1 MHCIEPTTHTVQ
13 TEQAAGNR
21 VAGHLLQR
29 MKGICGTVYMFL
41 QMLSFLGGLKM
52 TKFLL
57 RLFVKDYQN
66 TEDMRVR
73 ASVGKLAG
81 AAGIVCNCILFLGKL
96 LAGLMA
102 GSVAIIADAVN
113 NLSDASS
120 SVVTLL
126 GFRLAQQPADADHP
140 YGHARYEY
148 LSGLAVA
155 VLILVIGVE
164 LVKSSV
170 GKIIHPEPVD
180 FSFITIAILAASIL
194 VKLWMSLFFG
204 TLGKRINS
212 LTLQATSVDS
222 RNDVV
227 STAAVLLGCLV
238 GYLFHVN
245 IDGYV
250 GLLVALFILYSGVN
264 TVKETVSPLLG
275 EQAEVELVEKINKLV
290 LSHERVLNVHDLLI
304 HDYGPGRCFA
314 SIHVELSARIDPLAG
329 HDIIDTIECEALEK
343 LNVHLVIHYDPV
355 LTDDAEWNDMHQVM
369 DEIMQE
375 VAPEVSMHCFRIVGG
390 AKQKN
395 LVFDLVVPYET
406 KRPNWELK
414 QEIDRKL
421 LERKKDYGTII
432 RFDGKE

>member
-1 MHCIEPTTHTVQ
+1 
-13 TEQAAGNR
+13 
-21 VAGHLLQR
+21 
-29 MKGICGTVYMFL
+29 
-41 QMLSFLGGLKM
+41 M
-52 TKFLL
+52 TKLLL
-57 RLFVKDYQN
+57 RLFVKNYEN
-66 TEDMRVR
+66 SEDMAVR

-81 AAGIVCNCILFLGKL
+81 ATGIICNIILFLGKL
-96 LAGLMA
+96 IAGLLA

-126 GFRLAQQPADADHP
+126 GFRLAQQPADQDHP

-148 LSGLAVA
+148 LSGLMVA

-164 LVKSSV
+164 LIKSSV
-170 GKIIHPEPVD
+170 GKIIHPEAID
-180 FSFITIAILAASIL
+180 FSVITVGILVASVL

-204 TLGKRINS
+204 TLGKKINS

-227 STAAVLLGCLV
+227 STVAVLIGCV
-238 GYLFHVN
+238 AGHLFHVN

-264 TVKETVSPLLG
+264 IVKETISPLLG
-275 EQAEVELVEKINKLV
+275 EQADAELVGKIKTLV
-290 LSHERVLNVHDLLI
+290 FSHEAVLNVHDLLI

-314 SIHVELSARIDPLAG
+314 SIHAEVSARLDPMEV
-329 HDIIDTIECEALEK
+329 HDIIDEIECEVLDQ

-355 LTDDAEWNDMHQVM
+355 LPDDTEWTEMSGVM
-369 DEIMQE
+369 GEILSE
-375 VAPEVSMHCFRIVGG
+375 VAPEVTMHCFRMVGG

-395 LVFDLVVPYET
+395 LVFDLMVPYDSEKT
-406 KRPNWELK
+406 NQELK
-414 QEIDRKL
+414 QEIDKQLMARHKH
-421 LERKKDYGTII
+421 YGTVI

>member
-1 MHCIEPTTHTVQ
+1 
-13 TEQAAGNR
+13 
-21 VAGHLLQR
+21 
-29 MKGICGTVYMFL
+29 
-41 QMLSFLGGLKM
+41 M
-52 TKFLL
+52 TKLLL
-57 RLFVKDYQN
+57 RLFVKNYEN
-66 TEDMRVR
+66 SEDMAVR

-81 AAGIVCNCILFLGKL
+81 ATGIVCNIILFLGKL
-96 LAGLMA
+96 AAGLLA

-126 GFRLAQQPADADHP
+126 GFRLAQQPADEAHP

-148 LSGLAVA
+148 LSGLMVA

-170 GKIIHPEPVD
+170 GKIIHPEAID
-180 FSFITIAILAASIL
+180 FSMITVGILVASVL

-204 TLGKRINS
+204 TLGKRISS

-227 STAAVLLGCLV
+227 STVAVLAGCV
-238 GYLFHVN
+238 AGYFLHVN

-250 GLLVALFILYSGVN
+250 GLLVAVFILYSGVN
-264 TVKETVSPLLG
+264 IVKETISPLLG
-275 EQAEVELVEKINKLV
+275 EQADEELVGKLKALV
-290 LSHERVLNVHDLLI
+290 LSCEEVLNVHDLLI

-314 SIHVELSARIDPLAG
+314 SIHAEVSARIDPMEV
-329 HDIIDTIECEALEK
+329 HDILDDIECEAMKK

-355 LTDDAEWNDMHQVM
+355 LPDDAEWTEMSNMM
-369 DEIMQE
+369 GEIIKE
-375 VAPEVSMHCFRIVGG
+375 VAPEVTMHCFRMVGG

-395 LVFDLVVPYET
+395 LVFDLMVPYDSEKT
-406 KRPNWELK
+406 NQGLK
-414 QEIDRKL
+414 KEIDAQLAARN
-421 LERKKDYGTII
+421 KKYGTII

>member
-1 MHCIEPTTHTVQ
+1 
-13 TEQAAGNR
+13 
-21 VAGHLLQR
+21 
-29 MKGICGTVYMFL
+29 
-41 QMLSFLGGLKM
+41 M
-52 TKFLL
+52 TKLLL
-57 RLFVKDYQN
+57 RLFVKNYEN
-66 TEDMRVR
+66 SADMAVR

-81 AAGIVCNCILFLGKL
+81 ATGIVCNIILFLVKL
-96 LAGLMA
+96 LAGLLA

-126 GFRLAQQPADADHP
+126 GFRLAQMPADEDHP

-148 LSGLAVA
+148 LSGLMVA

-170 GKIIHPEPVD
+170 GKIIHPEAID
-180 FSFITIAILAASIL
+180 FSLITVGILVASVL

-227 STAAVLLGCLV
+227 STIAVLAGCLV
-238 GYLFHVN
+238 GYIFHVN

-264 TVKETVSPLLG
+264 IVRETISPLLG
-275 EQAEVELVEKINKLV
+275 EQADEELVEKIKMLV
-290 LSHERVLNVHDLLI
+290 YSHEAVLNVHDLLI

-314 SIHVELSARIDPLAG
+314 SIHAEVSARLDPMEV
-329 HDIIDTIECEALEK
+329 HDILDEIECAVLDK

-355 LTDDAEWNDMHQVM
+355 LPDDDEWAEMSGLM
-369 DEIMQE
+369 GEILSE
-375 VAPEVSMHCFRIVGG
+375 VAPEVSMHCFRMVGG

-395 LVFDLVVPYET
+395 LVFDLMVPYDSKKT
-406 KRPNWELK
+406 NTELK
-414 QEIDRKL
+414 REIDQNL
-421 LERKKDYGTII
+421 LARNKHYGTII

>member
-1 MHCIEPTTHTVQ
+1 
-13 TEQAAGNR
+13 
-21 VAGHLLQR
+21 
-29 MKGICGTVYMFL
+29 
-41 QMLSFLGGLKM
+41 M
-52 TKFLL
+52 TKLLL
-57 RLFVKDYQN
+57 RLFVKNYEN
-66 TEDMRVR
+66 SEDMAVR

-81 AAGIVCNCILFLGKL
+81 ATGIVCNIILFLGKL
-96 LAGLMA
+96 AAGLLA

-120 SVVTLL
+120 SVVPLL
-126 GFRLAQQPADADHP
+126 GFRLAQQPADEAHP

-148 LSGLAVA
+148 LSGLMVA

-170 GKIIHPEPVD
+170 GKIIHPEAID
-180 FSFITIAILAASIL
+180 FSMITVGILVASVL

-204 TLGKRINS
+204 TLGKRISS

-227 STAAVLLGCLV
+227 STVAVLAGCV
-238 GYLFHVN
+238 AGYFLHVN

-250 GLLVALFILYSGVN
+250 GLLVAVFILYSGVN
-264 TVKETVSPLLG
+264 IVKETISPLLG
-275 EQAEVELVEKINKLV
+275 EQADEELVGKIKALV
-290 LSHERVLNVHDLLI
+290 LSCEEVLNVHDLLI

-314 SIHVELSARIDPLAG
+314 SIHAEVSARIDPMEV
-329 HDIIDTIECEALEK
+329 HDILDDIECEAMKK

-355 LTDDAEWNDMHQVM
+355 LPDDAEWTEMSNMM
-369 DEIMQE
+369 GEIIKE
-375 VAPEVSMHCFRIVGG
+375 VAPEVTMHCFRMVGG

-395 LVFDLVVPYET
+395 LVFDLMVPYDSEKT
-406 KRPNWELK
+406 NQGLK
-414 QEIDRKL
+414 KEIDAQLAARN
-421 LERKKDYGTII
+421 KKYGTII

>member
-1 MHCIEPTTHTVQ
+1 
-13 TEQAAGNR
+13 
-21 VAGHLLQR
+21 
-29 MKGICGTVYMFL
+29 
-41 QMLSFLGGLKM
+41 M
-52 TKFLL
+52 TKLLL
-57 RLFVKDYQN
+57 RLFVKNYEN
-66 TEDMRVR
+66 SADMAVR

-81 AAGIVCNCILFLGKL
+81 TTGIVCNIILFLGKL
-96 LAGLMA
+96 LAGLLA

-148 LSGLAVA
+148 LSGLMVA

-170 GKIIHPEPVD
+170 GKIISPEPID
-180 FSFITIAILAASIL
+180 FSMITVGILVASVL

-227 STAAVLLGCLV
+227 STIAVLAGCV
-238 GYLFHVN
+238 AGYFLHVN

-250 GLLVALFILYSGVN
+250 GLLVAVFILYSGVN
-264 TVKETVSPLLG
+264 IVKETISPLLG
-275 EQAEVELVEKINKLV
+275 EQADEELVGRIKELV
-290 LSHERVLNVHDLLI
+290 LSCEEVLNVHDLLI

-314 SIHVELSARIDPLAG
+314 SIHAEVSARLDPMEV
-329 HDIIDTIECEALEK
+329 HDILDDIECEAMKK

-355 LTDDAEWNDMHQVM
+355 LPDDAEWTEMSNMM
-369 DEIMQE
+369 GEIIKE
-375 VAPEVSMHCFRIVGG
+375 VAPEVTMHCFRMVGG

-395 LVFDLVVPYET
+395 LVFDLMVPYDSEKT
-406 KRPNWELK
+406 NQELK
-414 QEIDRKL
+414 KEIDAQLVARN
-421 LERKKDYGTII
+421 KKYGTVI

>member
-1 MHCIEPTTHTVQ
+1 ME
-13 TEQAAGNR
+13 
-21 VAGHLLQR
+21 
-29 MKGICGTVYMFL
+29 
-41 QMLSFLGGLKM
+41 M
-52 TKFLL
+52 TKLLL
-57 RLFVKDYQN
+57 RLFVKNYEN
-66 TEDMRVR
+66 SEDMAVR

-81 AAGIVCNCILFLGKL
+81 ATGIICNIILFLGKL
-96 LAGLMA
+96 IAGLLA

-126 GFRLAQQPADADHP
+126 GFRLAQQPADQDHP

-148 LSGLAVA
+148 LSGLMVA

-164 LVKSSV
+164 LIKSSV
-170 GKIIHPEPVD
+170 GKIIHPEAID
-180 FSFITIAILAASIL
+180 FSVITVGILVASVL

-204 TLGKRINS
+204 TLGKKINS

-227 STAAVLLGCLV
+227 STVAVLIGCV
-238 GYLFHVN
+238 AGHLFHVN

-264 TVKETVSPLLG
+264 IVKETISPLLG
-275 EQAEVELVEKINKLV
+275 EQADAELVGKIKTLV
-290 LSHERVLNVHDLLI
+290 FSHEAVLNVHDLLI

-314 SIHVELSARIDPLAG
+314 SIHAEVSARLDPMEV
-329 HDIIDTIECEALEK
+329 HDIIDEIECEVLDQ

-355 LTDDAEWNDMHQVM
+355 LPDDTEWTEMSGVM
-369 DEIMQE
+369 GEILSE
-375 VAPEVSMHCFRIVGG
+375 VAPEVTMHCFRMVGG

-395 LVFDLVVPYET
+395 LVFDLMVPYDSEKT
-406 KRPNWELK
+406 NQELK
-414 QEIDRKL
+414 QEIDKQLMARHKH
-421 LERKKDYGTII
+421 YGTVI

>member
-1 MHCIEPTTHTVQ
+1 
-13 TEQAAGNR
+13 
-21 VAGHLLQR
+21 
-29 MKGICGTVYMFL
+29 
-41 QMLSFLGGLKM
+41 M
-52 TKFLL
+52 TKLLL
-57 RLFVKDYQN
+57 RLFVKNYEN
-66 TEDMRVR
+66 SADMAVR

-81 AAGIVCNCILFLGKL
+81 ATGIVCNIILFLMKL
-96 LAGLMA
+96 LAGLLA

-126 GFRLAQQPADADHP
+126 GFRLAQMPADEDHP

-148 LSGLAVA
+148 LSGLMVA

-170 GKIIHPEPVD
+170 GKIIHPEAID
-180 FSFITIAILAASIL
+180 FSLITVGILVASVL
-194 VKLWMSLFFG
+194 VKLWMSMFFG

-227 STAAVLLGCLV
+227 STIAVLAGCLV
-238 GYLFHVN
+238 GYIFHVN

-264 TVKETVSPLLG
+264 IVKETISPLLG
-275 EQAEVELVEKINKLV
+275 EQADEELVEKIKMLV
-290 LSHERVLNVHDLLI
+290 YSHEAVLNVHDLLI

-314 SIHVELSARIDPLAG
+314 SIHAEVSARLDPMEV
-329 HDIIDTIECEALEK
+329 HDILDEIECAVLDK

-355 LTDDAEWNDMHQVM
+355 LPDDDEWAEMSNMM
-369 DEIMQE
+369 GEIIKE
-375 VAPEVSMHCFRIVGG
+375 VAPEVSMHCFRMVGG

-395 LVFDLVVPYET
+395 LVFDLMVPYDSKKT
-406 KRPNWELK
+406 NTELK
-414 QEIDRKL
+414 REIDQKL
-421 LERKKDYGTII
+421 LARNKQYGTII

>member
-1 MHCIEPTTHTVQ
+1 
-13 TEQAAGNR
+13 
-21 VAGHLLQR
+21 
-29 MKGICGTVYMFL
+29 
-41 QMLSFLGGLKM
+41 M
-52 TKFLL
+52 TKLLL
-57 RLFVKDYQN
+57 RLFVKNYEHS
-66 TEDMRVR
+66 EDMAVR

-81 AAGIVCNCILFLGKL
+81 ATGIVCNIILFLGKL
-96 LAGLMA
+96 AAGLLA
-102 GSVAIIADAVN
+102 GSVAIVADAVN

-126 GFRLAQQPADADHP
+126 GFRLAQMPADQDHP

-148 LSGLAVA
+148 LSGLMVA

-170 GKIIHPEPVD
+170 GKIIHPEAID
-180 FSFITIAILAASIL
+180 FSVITVGILVASVL

-204 TLGKRINS
+204 TLGRKINS

-227 STAAVLLGCLV
+227 STIAVLAGCLA
-238 GYLFHVN
+238 GYFFHVN

-264 TVKETVSPLLG
+264 IVRETISPLLG
-275 EQAEVELVEKINKLV
+275 EQADEELVGKIKTLV
-290 LSHERVLNVHDLLI
+290 LSHEAVLNVHDLLI

-314 SIHVELSARIDPLAG
+314 SIHAEVSARLDPMEV
-329 HDIIDTIECEALEK
+329 HDILDEIECEVLDK

-355 LTDDAEWNDMHQVM
+355 LPDDDEWAEMSGLM
-369 DEIMQE
+369 GEIIKE
-375 VAPEVSMHCFRIVGG
+375 VAPDVSMHCFRMVGG

-395 LVFDLVVPYET
+395 LVFDLMVPYDSAKT
-406 KRPNWELK
+406 NWELK
-414 QEIDRKL
+414 KEIDQKL
-421 LERKKDYGTII
+421 AEKNKNYGTII

>member
-1 MHCIEPTTHTVQ
+1 
-13 TEQAAGNR
+13 
-21 VAGHLLQR
+21 
-29 MKGICGTVYMFL
+29 
-41 QMLSFLGGLKM
+41 M
-52 TKFLL
+52 TKLLL
-57 RLFVKDYQN
+57 RLFVKN
-66 TEDMRVR
+66 HENSEDMAVR

-81 AAGIVCNCILFLGKL
+81 ATGIVCNIILFLGKL
-96 LAGLMA
+96 AAGLLA
-102 GSVAIIADAVN
+102 GSVAIVADAVN

-126 GFRLAQQPADADHP
+126 GFRLAQMPADQDHP

-148 LSGLAVA
+148 LSGLMVA

-170 GKIIHPEPVD
+170 GKIIHPEAID
-180 FSFITIAILAASIL
+180 FSVITVGILVASVL

-204 TLGKRINS
+204 TLGRKINS

-227 STAAVLLGCLV
+227 STIAVLAGCLA
-238 GYLFHVN
+238 GYFFHVN

-264 TVKETVSPLLG
+264 IVRETISPLLG
-275 EQAEVELVEKINKLV
+275 EQADEELVGKIKTLV
-290 LSHERVLNVHDLLI
+290 LSHEAVLNVHDLLI

-314 SIHVELSARIDPLAG
+314 SIHAEVSARLDPMEM
-329 HDIIDTIECEALEK
+329 HDILDEIECEVLDK

-355 LTDDAEWNDMHQVM
+355 LPDDDEWAEMSGLM
-369 DEIMQE
+369 GEIIKE
-375 VAPEVSMHCFRIVGG
+375 VAPDVSMHCFRMVGG

-395 LVFDLVVPYET
+395 LVFDLMVPYDSAKT
-406 KRPNWELK
+406 NWELK
-414 QEIDRKL
+414 KEIDQKL
-421 LERKKDYGTII
+421 AEKNKNYGTII

>member
-1 MHCIEPTTHTVQ
+1 
-13 TEQAAGNR
+13 
-21 VAGHLLQR
+21 
-29 MKGICGTVYMFL
+29 
-41 QMLSFLGGLKM
+41 M
-52 TKFLL
+52 TKLLL
-57 RLFVKDYQN
+57 RLFVKNYEN
-66 TEDMRVR
+66 SEDMAVR

-81 AAGIVCNCILFLGKL
+81 ATGIVCNIILFLGKL
-96 LAGLMA
+96 AAGLLA

-126 GFRLAQQPADADHP
+126 GFRLAQQPADEAHP

-148 LSGLAVA
+148 LSGLMVA
-155 VLILVIGVE
+155 VLILVIGVV

-170 GKIIHPEPVD
+170 GKIIHPEAID
-180 FSFITIAILAASIL
+180 FSMITVGILVASVL

-204 TLGKRINS
+204 TLGKRISS

-227 STAAVLLGCLV
+227 STVAVLAGCV
-238 GYLFHVN
+238 AGYFLHVN

-250 GLLVALFILYSGVN
+250 GLLVAVFILYSGVN
-264 TVKETVSPLLG
+264 IVKETISPLLG
-275 EQAEVELVEKINKLV
+275 EQADEELVGKIKALV
-290 LSHERVLNVHDLLI
+290 LSCEEVLNVHDLLI

-314 SIHVELSARIDPLAG
+314 SIHAEVSARIDPMEV
-329 HDIIDTIECEALEK
+329 HDILDDIECEAMKK

-355 LTDDAEWNDMHQVM
+355 LPDDAEWTEMSNMM
-369 DEIMQE
+369 GEIIKE
-375 VAPEVSMHCFRIVGG
+375 VAPEVTMHCFRMVGG

-395 LVFDLVVPYET
+395 LVFDLMVPYDSEKT
-406 KRPNWELK
+406 NQGMKK
-414 QEIDRKL
+414 EIDAQLAARN
-421 LERKKDYGTII
+421 KKYGTII

>member
-1 MHCIEPTTHTVQ
+1 
-13 TEQAAGNR
+13 
-21 VAGHLLQR
+21 
-29 MKGICGTVYMFL
+29 
-41 QMLSFLGGLKM
+41 M

-57 RLFVKDYQN
+57 RLFVKNYEN
-66 TEDMRVR
+66 SEDMAVR

-81 AAGIVCNCILFLGKL
+81 ATGIVCNIILFLGKL
-96 LAGLMA
+96 LAGVLA

-148 LSGLAVA
+148 LSGLMVA

-170 GKIIHPEPVD
+170 GKIISPEPID
-180 FSFITIAILAASIL
+180 FSMITVGILVASVV
-194 VKLWMSLFFG
+194 VKLWMSMFFG
-204 TLGKRINS
+204 TLGKKINS
-212 LTLQATSVDS
+212 LTLQATSLDS

-227 STAAVLLGCLV
+227 STIAVLAGCV
-238 GYLFHVN
+238 AGYFLHVN

-250 GLLVALFILYSGVN
+250 GLLVAVFILYSGVN
-264 TVKETVSPLLG
+264 IVKETISPLLG
-275 EQAEVELVEKINKLV
+275 EQADEELVGRIKELV
-290 LSHERVLNVHDLLI
+290 LSCEEVLNVHDLLI

-314 SIHVELSARIDPLAG
+314 SIHAEVSARLDPMEV
-329 HDIIDTIECEALEK
+329 HDILDDIECEAMKK

-355 LTDDAEWNDMHQVM
+355 LPDDAEWTEMSNMM
-369 DEIMQE
+369 GEIIKE
-375 VAPEVSMHCFRIVGG
+375 VAPEVTMHCFRMVGG

-395 LVFDLVVPYET
+395 LVFDLMVPYDSEKT
-406 KRPNWELK
+406 NQELK
-414 QEIDRKL
+414 KEIDAQLVARN
-421 LERKKDYGTII
+421 KKYGTVI

>member
-1 MHCIEPTTHTVQ
+1 
-13 TEQAAGNR
+13 
-21 VAGHLLQR
+21 
-29 MKGICGTVYMFL
+29 
-41 QMLSFLGGLKM
+41 M
-52 TKFLL
+52 TKLLL
-57 RLFVKDYQN
+57 RLFVKNYEHS
-66 TEDMRVR
+66 EDMAVR

-81 AAGIVCNCILFLGKL
+81 ATGIVCNIILFLGKL
-96 LAGLMA
+96 AAGLLA
-102 GSVAIIADAVN
+102 GSVAIVADAVN

-126 GFRLAQQPADADHP
+126 GFRLAQMPADQDHP

-148 LSGLAVA
+148 LSGLMVA

-170 GKIIHPEPVD
+170 GKIIHPEAID
-180 FSFITIAILAASIL
+180 FSVITVGILVASVL

-204 TLGKRINS
+204 TLGRKINS

-227 STAAVLLGCLV
+227 STIAVLAGCLA
-238 GYLFHVN
+238 GYFFHVN

-264 TVKETVSPLLG
+264 IVRETISPLLG
-275 EQAEVELVEKINKLV
+275 EQADEELVGKIKTLV
-290 LSHERVLNVHDLLI
+290 LSHEAVLNVHDLLI

-314 SIHVELSARIDPLAG
+314 SIHAEVSARLDPMEM
-329 HDIIDTIECEALEK
+329 HDILDEIECEVLDK

-355 LTDDAEWNDMHQVM
+355 LPDDDEWAEMSGLM
-369 DEIMQE
+369 GEIIKE
-375 VAPEVSMHCFRIVGG
+375 VAPDVSMHCFRMVGG

-395 LVFDLVVPYET
+395 LVFDLMVPYDSAKT
-406 KRPNWELK
+406 NWELK
-414 QEIDRKL
+414 KEIDQKL
-421 LERKKDYGTII
+421 AEKNKNYGTII